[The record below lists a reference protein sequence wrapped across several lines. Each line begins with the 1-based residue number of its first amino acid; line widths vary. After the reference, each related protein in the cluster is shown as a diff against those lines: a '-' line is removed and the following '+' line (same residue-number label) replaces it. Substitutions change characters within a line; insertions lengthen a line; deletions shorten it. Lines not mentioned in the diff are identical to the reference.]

1 MASDIATYAAARPC
15 LRNRLRIA
23 VRQACHRAALVFLAA
38 TFPAV
43 AQDAESPTEDVAPVA
58 AEQGS
63 ETIVV
68 TGSRIRGIAPV
79 GAPTVA
85 LGRAEITTS
94 TASTVADF
102 LKEVPQVVGT
112 GIDESSFTTSV
123 AASNVS
129 RATAINLRGL
139 SPVATLVLVDG
150 HRVTQSGT
158 AGAFVDTSVIPT
170 IALQRVEVV
179 ADGASAIYGSDAVAG
194 VVNLIVRRDFT
205 GAETAVRVNVA
216 DGYQRN
222 QFSQLLG
229 HRWDSG
235 NAMFAYEYTDND
247 SLNSRERRNFY
258 SQDQR
263 ARGGSDFRQSTCHPG
278 NILVNGVSYALPQS
292 IAGQPISPSSL
303 APNTRNL
310 CDNAI
315 TDIIP
320 EQKRHSAI
328 FSVSQE
334 LTDRIRLNAG
344 GYYSRKTFEPQ
355 FAAQGSVT
363 SLATLTVPNTNAF
376 YVLPAGVTATRV
388 TVERSFV
395 DEAGLRSAD
404 GISETYSG
412 TTDLEIDLA
421 GDWRMQVAGSWGQNY
436 DHTFS
441 RTIYTPALT
450 AALASSD
457 PATALNPFG
466 PGTNPSVIDG
476 IFVGQF
482 TPEGRNTM
490 AAAEV
495 RADGGLFDLPG
506 GTVRLAAGSEY
517 RRNSLSTR
525 TTRGTVAAPLEDI
538 GYNDRDV
545 TSGYAE
551 VFVPIVGTPNARTG
565 LRRLSL
571 SLAARYD
578 DYSDFGSTSNPKLGI
593 TWEPTESLELRGSWG
608 TSFRA
613 PGLSDLRPPGQANVS
628 STSIDPL
635 SPTGQSRG
643 ITIRAG
649 NPDLGPEEARTYT
662 LGGKWTP
669 VSLPDLSLDLTY
681 FNIDYDNQ
689 IATPFGASP
698 LQQEAIYADVITRN
712 PTPEQVQAVL
722 DNGLPLSGVL
732 PPVIE
737 YIIDARPMN
746 RGITDARGFDLQA
759 RYQWLFDGMGSLSW
773 RTTGTYF
780 TKYDTQLTP
789 SAPVLE
795 RVNTIDYPLRFRARS
810 DLNWAVDDLGV
821 GLAVNYSSRY
831 KDTSFTP
838 NRDIDSYLTVDLN
851 GSYEFAGDSGLSGLT
866 LSLNIANV
874 LDEDPPFV
882 NQTSG
887 YDGGKASPYGRLF
900 SIGLTKSW

>member
-1 MASDIATYAAARPC
+1 MI
-15 LRNRLRIA
+15 
-23 VRQACHRAALVFLAA
+23 LAA
-38 TFPAV
+38 TFSTAGH
-43 AQDAESPTEDVAPVA
+43 AQERSGDAAPA
-58 AEQGS
+58 AEAIS
-63 ETIVV
+63 ESVVV

-85 LGRAEITTS
+85 LGRAELTTS

-112 GIDESSFTTSV
+112 GIDETTFSTTGV
-123 AASNVS
+123 SASNVS

-139 SPVATLVLVDG
+139 SPVATLVLLDG

-170 IALQRVEVV
+170 IAIQRVEVI

-194 VVNLIVRRDFT
+194 VVNLILRRDFT
-205 GAETAVRVNVA
+205 GAETALRLNSA

-222 QFSQLLG
+222 QVSQLLG
-229 HRWDSG
+229 HRWGSG
-235 NAMFAYEYTDND
+235 SAMFAYEYTDND

-258 SQDQR
+258 TQDQR
-263 ARGGSDFRQSTCHPG
+263 SKGGSDFRQSTCHPG
-278 NILVNGVSYALPQS
+278 NILVNGISYALPQS
-292 IAGQPISPSSL
+292 AAGGSIDPASL
-303 APNTRNL
+303 IPNTRNL

-320 EQKRHSAI
+320 EQQRHSAI
-328 FSVSQE
+328 FSVRQDLS
-334 LTDRIRLNAG
+334 DRARISAG
-344 GYYSRKTFEPQ
+344 GYYSRKTFEPE

-376 YVLPAGVTATRV
+376 YVLPQGVSATRV

-412 TTDLEIDLA
+412 TMDLEIDLTS
-421 GDWRMQVAGSWGQNY
+421 DWRMQVAGSWGQNY

-441 RTIYTPALT
+441 RTISTPALT
-450 AALASSD
+450 AALASSN

-490 AAAEV
+490 AAGEV

-506 GTVRLAAGSEY
+506 GSVRLAVGSEY

-525 TTRGTVAAPLEDI
+525 TTRGTVTAPVADI
-538 GYNDRDV
+538 GYNVREV
-545 TSGYAE
+545 VSGYAE
-551 VFVPIVGTPNARTG
+551 VFVPIVGTPNALPG
-565 LRRLSL
+565 IQNLNL

-578 DYSDFGSTSNPKLGI
+578 DYSDFGGTSNPKVGI
-593 TWEPTESLELRGSWG
+593 TWEPASNLELRGSYG

-628 STSIDPL
+628 TTATDPR

-649 NPDLGPEEARTYT
+649 NPDLGPEEATTYT
-662 LGGKWTP
+662 IGAKWSP
-669 VSLPDLSLDLTY
+669 MALPDLSLDVTY
-681 FNIDYDNQ
+681 FSIDYDNQ
-689 IATPFGASP
+689 IAAPFGSSP

-712 PTPEQVQAVL
+712 PTPEQIQAVL
-722 DNGLPLSGVL
+722 NNGLPLSGVL

-737 YIIDARPMN
+737 FIIDARPMN

-759 RYQWLFDGMGSLSW
+759 GYRWMTDRAGSISW

-780 TKYDTQLTP
+780 TKFDTQLTAN
-789 SAPVLE
+789 APVLE
-795 RVNTIDYPLRFRARS
+795 RVNTIAYPLRFRAKS
-810 DLNWAVDDLGV
+810 DLSWAINDVGV
-821 GLAVNYSSRY
+821 GLSVNYSSHY
-831 KDTSFTP
+831 WDTNFTP
-838 NRDIDSYLTVDLN
+838 NRGIDSYVTLDLN
-851 GSYEFAGDSGLSGLT
+851 GSYEFSSESMLAGLT
-866 LSLNIANV
+866 LSLNVANV

-882 NQTSG
+882 NQSDG
-887 YDGGKASPYGRLF
+887 YDGSKASPYGRLI
-900 SIGLTKSW
+900 SVGLTKSW